1 MCLMAMSS
9 QQNLADMVTNFHEL
23 HERLYTY
30 NLPHQ
35 TVELVNLRVT
45 ALGSLPR
52 PTLRTGNRT

>member
-1 MCLMAMSS
+1 
-9 QQNLADMVTNFHEL
+9 MVTNFHQL

-45 ALGSLPR
+45 ATRQPAQADFRSQR
-52 PTLRTGNRT
+52 RSYQESES